1 MQWLVPLRS
10 RLVRGALL
18 IALYLSNLPLAAI
31 RAEAQLDLCAHISK
45 DPPPGTPLQR
55 WLAGVPASAPE
66 YDSSVPP
73 STPSGSAAPPE
84 HPGFSRMLRRSRD
97 GGVRLAGD
105 SPFDYNANVFSPG
118 EYDQMLEVM
127 TEGSTLPP
135 EYQPYSLPRYTQ

>member
-1 MQWLVPLRS
+1 MQWLVPLRC

-18 IALYLSNLPLAAI
+18 IALYLPNLPLAAI
-31 RAEAQLDLCAHISK
+31 RAEAQLDPSAHFSK
-45 DPPPGTPLQR
+45 DRPPGTPLQR
-55 WLAGVPASAPE
+55 WLAGMPASAPE
-66 YDSSVPP
+66 DDSSVPP

-105 SPFDYNANVFSPG
+105 SPFDVDSPG
-118 EYDQMLEVM
+118 EYDQMLEAM